1 LNLLCRIGGCSGIG
15 FDQVGRS
22 AGRLAACLAPASW
35 PTITPSIASRIKGG
49 LGHLHA
55 GIILFGRSAPV
66 TTRARPLIR
75 RAQTRLFFRCSE
87 YRLVIWAMRPAWHF
101 LRALCVLCVLALEN
115 FFARPG
121 FDNLQIHEG
130 SQRTISVSRR
140 AVFWQGENYEEF
152 NVIGSKWRKS
162 MILMASEPRYAS

>member
-1 LNLLCRIGGCSGIG
+1 LRTG
-15 FDQVGRS
+15 FAAPMHPFVLIQDTLVLEPLIDGRADMVCGPRVS
-22 AGRLAACLAPASW
+22 S
-35 PTITPSIASRIKGG
+35 
-49 LGHLHA
+49 GHLNG
-55 GIILFGRSAPV
+55 GIILFGRSPLGYYARSPAYTSRANAPIFSMF
-66 TTRARPLIR
+66 RISFGHLGDAACL
-75 RAQTRLFFRCSE
+75 AFFTSIVCT
-87 YRLVIWAMRPAWHF
+87 L
-101 LRALCVLCVLALEN
+101 VLALEN